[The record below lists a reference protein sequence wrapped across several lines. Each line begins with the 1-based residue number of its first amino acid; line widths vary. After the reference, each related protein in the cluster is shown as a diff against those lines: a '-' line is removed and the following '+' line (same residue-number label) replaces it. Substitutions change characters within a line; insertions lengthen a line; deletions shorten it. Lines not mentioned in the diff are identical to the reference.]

1 MLDQTAR
8 LVNKGVTGDGMV
20 ESSSQTSVSFMAD
33 GAGDL
38 RAVTDAIPALISYY
52 DADHVCRFANAFHQT
67 WYGRPPADLVGR
79 HMSDFIGEPAYAD
92 RIPYLEQVARG
103 ERVEFDAKV
112 PHHDGDLRDADI
124 HYVPKMGPDGF
135 EGFYVLVSD
144 VARQVEALRR
154 SEFRY
159 RNVFQAMAVSF
170 WELDFNG
177 LGGMLRDLKMQG
189 VTDMRA
195 HVAANPGIVREMM
208 KRSIVIDV
216 NDKSL
221 QMFEATREDLLGPV
235 DRFWPR
241 SSEWLFAEAV
251 YAAVERRHSLE
262 AEAKFRTLDG
272 REFDALFT
280 CCYPRESVGQGA
292 ILVGVV
298 DISERLKAQDEL
310 HRVQGELAHAAR
322 VSTLGELT
330 ASIAHEV
337 NQPLAAI
344 VTNGE
349 ASLRWLDRAE
359 PDLDE
364 AKAAIGRMISEGQRA
379 SDIISRIRAMSTK
392 SGPEP
397 AALELNPLIEDA
409 LLLVRRELVSHDVNL
424 RLLLAPDLPTVKA
437 DRVQIQQLVINLA
450 VNAVQA
456 MAQLAG
462 SVRDLTISTARDGE
476 TLVVEVADTGPGVAA
491 EDADRL
497 FNAFFT
503 TKPTGM
509 GMGLSICKSIV
520 EAHDGRIATR
530 PGEAGGAVFSFT
542 LPIAGES

>member
-1 MLDQTAR
+1 
-8 LVNKGVTGDGMV
+8 
-20 ESSSQTSVSFMAD
+20 MAD
-33 GAGDL
+33 QASETSTAFIPAGAAEL
-38 RAVTDAIPALISYY
+38 RAITDAIPALISYY
-52 DADHVCRFANAFHQT
+52 DAGHVCRFANDFHND
-67 WYGRPPADLVGR
+67 WYGRTPDDLVGR
-79 HMSDFIGEPAYAD
+79 HMSDFIGVEHYEKRKPFLA
-92 RIPYLEQVARG
+92 RVALG
-103 ERVEFDAKV
+103 ERVEFDAQV
-112 PHHDGDLRDADI
+112 PHRDGDLRDADI
-124 HYVPKMGPDGF
+124 RYVPRIGPDGF

-177 LGGMLRDLKMQG
+177 VGAMLRELRGQG
-189 VTDMRA
+189 VTDLRA

-208 KRSIVIDV
+208 RRSFVTDV

-221 QMFEATREDLLGPV
+221 QLFGGTREELMGPV

-241 SSEWLFAEAV
+241 ASEGLFAEAV
-251 YAAVERRHSLE
+251 YAAVERKHSLE
-262 AEAKFRTLDG
+262 AESKFRTLDG

-280 CCYPRESVGQGA
+280 CCFPRESVAQGT
-292 ILVGVV
+292 ILVGLV
-298 DISERLKAQDEL
+298 DITDRLNAQDEL
-310 HRVQGELAHAAR
+310 HRVQTELAHAAR

-349 ASLRWLDRAE
+349 ASLRWLNRPE
-359 PDLDE
+359 PDLEE
-364 AKAAIGRMISEGQRA
+364 ARAAIGRVIGEGQRA

-392 SGPEP
+392 TAPEP
-397 AALELNPLIEDA
+397 TPLALNTLIEDA
-409 LLLVRRELVSHDVNL
+409 MLLVRRELQTHDVKL
-424 RLLLAPDLPTVKA
+424 HLLLAADLPKVRA
-437 DRVQIQQLVINLA
+437 DRVQMQQLVINLA

-456 MAQLAG
+456 MAQTPEA
-462 SVRDLTISTARDGE
+462 VRDLTVRTTREGDAV
-476 TLVVEVADTGPGVAA
+476 VVEVADSGPGVAA
-491 EDADRL
+491 EDTDRL

-520 EAHDGRIATR
+520 EAHGGRIHVR
-530 PGEAGGAVFSFT
+530 RGEGGGAVFAFS
-542 LPIAGES
+542 LPIPDAG